1 MKTVALLY
9 GSNKTMT
16 FETERLI
23 LRPWSGEDAEDLY
36 LYAKDPR
43 VGPAA
48 GWPVHTSVQNSREI
62 IESVL
67 DVPESYAVCLKTDG
81 RAVGSIGL
89 LFGEK
94 GNVAAFEPGEAE
106 LGFWIGVPFWGQGL
120 IPEAAR
126 RLMRYAFEDLR
137 LQRLWCGYYDG
148 NEKSR
153 RTQEKCG
160 FQYKYSIPEKSC
172 PLLNETRTEHVNCI
186 TREQWVER
194 L

>member
-1 MKTVALLY
+1 
-9 GSNKTMT
+9 MT

-23 LRPWSGEDAEDLY
+23 LRPWSVEDAENLY

-62 IESVL
+62 IEAVL
-67 DVPESYAVCLKTDG
+67 AVPEAYAVCLKANG
-81 RAVGSIGL
+81 HAIGSIGL

-94 GNVAAFEPGEAE
+94 SNVAALGPDEAE

-120 IPEAAR
+120 IPEAVR
-126 RLMRYAFEDLR
+126 RLMQYAFEDLR

-153 RTQEKCG
+153 RAQEKCG
-160 FQYKYSIPEKSC
+160 FQYQYSVPEKSC

-186 TREQWVER
+186 TREQWYKIT
-194 L
+194 

>member
-1 MKTVALLY
+1 
-9 GSNKTMT
+9 MT

-23 LRPWSGEDAEDLY
+23 LRPWSVEDAENLY

-62 IESVL
+62 IEAVL
-67 DVPESYAVCLKTDG
+67 AVPETYAVCLKANG
-81 RAVGSIGL
+81 RAIGSIGL

-94 GNVAAFEPGEAE
+94 SNVAALGPDEAE

-120 IPEAAR
+120 IPEAVR
-126 RLMRYAFEDLR
+126 RLMQYAFEDLR

-160 FQYKYSIPEKSC
+160 FQYQYSVPEKSC

-186 TREQWVER
+186 TREQWYKIT
-194 L
+194 